1 MEKYYGGYKIT
12 DYQDLDDWFSHPQY
26 NKEIN
31 LKFNDPYLYLTGI
44 LVGSFSI
51 LKSGSGYI
59 VIAYDTDGNQISN
72 QMYQSTETFFNQLIP
87 QITLPV
93 NFYGLISSQTMSESQ
108 FYDFI
113 TNFAI
118 PISEYPDN
126 AIEIYLLKSP
136 RKQVT
141 KSLKSVG
148 IISGNYTKPITYRS
162 ISLDIVNH
170 SDLPFFNYLY
180 IPELK
185 RYYYV
190 QESTQIKGFE
200 QLTLVEDVLMSW
212 DSLIR
217 SQTAYVTRNENTYDV
232 DIIDNQRTFKNENTF
247 TYTEL
252 TTELFDV
259 DTTGSTIGG
268 VDRGVRFVLTIVGD
282 SN

>member
-72 QMYQSTETFFNQLIP
+72 QMYQSTESFFEQLIP

-93 NFYGLISSQTMSESQ
+93 NLFGLISSQTMSESQ

-113 TNFAI
+113 SNFAI

-190 QESTQIKGFE
+190 QESTQIKDFA

-212 DSLIR
+212 GDLIR
-217 SQTAYVTRNENTYDV
+217 SQTAFVTRNQNAYDEDIVDKEVTYDYDKSINYIDITPLADVYGQSSYSENGMYVLKTV
-232 DIIDNQRTFKNENTF
+232 DGRSVQ
-247 TYTEL
+247 
-252 TTELFDV
+252 
-259 DTTGSTIGG
+259 
-268 VDRGVRFVLTIVGD
+268 
-282 SN
+282 

>member
-72 QMYQSTETFFNQLIP
+72 RMYQSTELFFEQLIP

-93 NFYGLISSQTMSESQ
+93 NFFGLISSQTMSESQ

-113 TNFAI
+113 SNFAI

-162 ISLDIVNH
+162 IRLLIKIYH
-170 SDLPFFNYLY
+170 SSIIY
-180 IPELK
+180 I
-185 RYYYV
+185 
-190 QESTQIKGFE
+190 F
-200 QLTLVEDVLMSW
+200 
-212 DSLIR
+212 
-217 SQTAYVTRNENTYDV
+217 RN
-232 DIIDNQRTFKNENTF
+232 
-247 TYTEL
+247 
-252 TTELFDV
+252 
-259 DTTGSTIGG
+259 
-268 VDRGVRFVLTIVGD
+268 
-282 SN
+282 

>member
-31 LKFNDPYLYLTGI
+31 LKFNDPYLYLTGT

-51 LKSGSGYI
+51 FKSGSGYI
-59 VIAYDTDGNQISN
+59 VVAFDTDGNQISN
-72 QMYQSTETFFNQLIP
+72 QMYATTETFFNQLIP

-93 NFYGLISSQTMSESQ
+93 NFFGLISSQTMSESQ

-113 TNFAI
+113 SNFAI

-148 IISGNYTKPITYRS
+148 IISGNYTKPITYRN
-162 ISLDIVNH
+162 ISLDIANYPR
-170 SDLPFFNYLY
+170 LPVFNYLW
-180 IPELK
+180 IPKLN

-190 QESTQIKGFE
+190 QEITQIKDYA

-212 DSLIR
+212 GDLIR
-217 SQTAYVTRNENTYDV
+217 SQTAFVTRNQNAYDEDIVDKEVTYDYDKSV
-232 DIIDNQRTFKNENTF
+232 NYIPVTPLIDVFESSEQGTVTESVGGFCIIT
-247 TYTEL
+247 
-252 TTELFDV
+252 
-259 DTTGSTIGG
+259 
-268 VDRGVRFVLTIVGD
+268 VG
-282 SN
+282 

>member
-12 DYQDLDDWFSHPQY
+12 DYQDLDDWFLLLQH
-26 NKEIN
+26 NEEIN

-51 LKSGSGYI
+51 LKSRTGYK

-93 NFYGLISSQTMSESQ
+93 NFFGLISSQTMSESQ

-113 TNFAI
+113 STFAI

-190 QESTQIKGFE
+190 QESTQIRGFE

-217 SQTAYVTRNENTYDV
+217 SQTAFVTRNQNAYDEDIVDNEVTYDYDKSINYIDITPLADVYGQSSHSESGMYVLKTV
-232 DIIDNQRTFKNENTF
+232 DGRS
-247 TYTEL
+247 
-252 TTELFDV
+252 V
-259 DTTGSTIGG
+259 
-268 VDRGVRFVLTIVGD
+268 
-282 SN
+282 

>member
-12 DYQDLDDWFSHPQY
+12 DYQDLDNWFSHPQY

-51 LKSGSGYI
+51 LKSGAGYI
-59 VIAYDTDGNQISN
+59 AIAYDTDGNVILNN
-72 QMYQSTETFFNQLIP
+72 QYQSTETFFQQLNP

-93 NFYGLISSQTMSESQ
+93 NLFGLISSQTMSESQ

-113 TNFAI
+113 SNFAI

-136 RKQVT
+136 RKKVT

-170 SDLPFFNYLY
+170 QDLPFFNYLY

-190 QESTQIKGFE
+190 QESTQIKDFA

-217 SQTAYVTRNENTYDV
+217 SQTAYVTRNENTYDEDIV
-232 DIIDNQRTFKNENTF
+232 DKEVTYDYDKSVNYIPVTPLIDVFESSEQGTVTESVGGFCIIT
-247 TYTEL
+247 
-252 TTELFDV
+252 
-259 DTTGSTIGG
+259 
-268 VDRGVRFVLTIVGD
+268 VG
-282 SN
+282 